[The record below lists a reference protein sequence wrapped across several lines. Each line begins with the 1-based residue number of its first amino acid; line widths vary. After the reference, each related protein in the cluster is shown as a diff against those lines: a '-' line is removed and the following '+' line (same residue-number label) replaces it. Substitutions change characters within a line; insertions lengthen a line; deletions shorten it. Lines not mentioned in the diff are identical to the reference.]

1 MSNID
6 TVKAGQAAWCA
17 GDWDTLAALLTD
29 DFVFSGPVPQPLNKA
44 MFISLGK
51 AILSAIPDWDF
62 HARDF
67 REEGDKVYA
76 TDAITG
82 THTGTLAAIPGVPPV
97 PATGKSIKAT
107 EGQEIYTFRGNLVS
121 QFEVQAPGGGLAEIY
136 AQVGAP
142 LA

>member
-6 TVKAGQAAWCA
+6 LVKAQQAAWRA
-17 GDWDTLAALLTD
+17 RDWDTVAAMLTE
-29 DFVFSGPVPQPLNKA
+29 DFVFSGPVPQPVNKEA
-44 MFISLGK
+44 FIGLGK
-51 AILSAIPDWDF
+51 ALLAAIPDWDF
-62 HARDF
+62 HTRDF

-82 THTGTLAAIPGVPPV
+82 THTGTLAVIPGVPPV
-97 PATGKSIKAT
+97 AATGKSIKAT
-107 EGQEIYTFRGNLVS
+107 EGHETFTFRGNLVS
-121 QFEVQAPGGGLAEIY
+121 QFEVQAPGGGVAEIY